1 MRDHINNT
9 RETSQKQN
17 LRHLWIMLPD
27 ELNSFYGR
35 IDLCNKLSAVKSAP
49 ALEELPLSVSTDDMK
64 SDIE

>member
-1 MRDHINNT
+1 
-9 RETSQKQN
+9 
-17 LRHLWIMLPD
+17 MLPD